1 MVMEELKSSLL
12 LITNPKNAKPGE
24 FIRELKSLDEILKQN
39 ASNLDPRLK
48 HFLQNRSYEKAL
60 IWLKGEE
67 PEKGVCG
74 K

>member
-1 MVMEELKSSLL
+1 MMEELKSSLR
-12 LITNPKNAKPGE
+12 LITNPKDAKPGE
-24 FIRELKSLDEILKQN
+24 LIRELKLLDEILNQN
-39 ASNLDPRLK
+39 ASQLDPRLR

>member
-1 MVMEELKSSLL
+1 MKELKSSLR
-12 LITNPKNAKPGE
+12 LITNPKDAKPGE
-24 FIRELKSLDEILKQN
+24 LISILKSLDEILNQN
-39 ASNLDPRLK
+39 ASNLDPKLK

-60 IWLKGEE
+60 IWMEGEE

>member
-1 MVMEELKSSLL
+1 MEELKSSLR
-12 LITNPKNAKPGE
+12 LITNPKDAKPGE
-24 FIRELKSLDEILKQN
+24 LIREINLLDEMLNQN
-39 ASNLDPRLK
+39 ASNLDPRLR

-60 IWLKGEE
+60 IWLEGEE

>member
-1 MVMEELKSSLL
+1 ML
-12 LITNPKNAKPGE
+12 N
-24 FIRELKSLDEILKQN
+24 QN
-39 ASNLDPRLK
+39 TSNLDPRLR

-60 IWLKGEE
+60 IWLEGEE

>member
-1 MVMEELKSSLL
+1 MEELKSSLR
-12 LITNPKNAKPGE
+12 LITNPKDAKPGE
-24 FIRELKSLDEILKQN
+24 LIREINLLDEMLNQN
-39 ASNLDPRLK
+39 ASNLDPRLR

-60 IWLKGEE
+60 IWLEGQE

>member
-1 MVMEELKSSLL
+1 MINIIKKSLL
-12 LITNPKNAKPGE
+12 TIVSSERSGQGDLISA
-24 FIRELKSLDEILKQN
+24 LKQ
-39 ASNLDPRLK
+39 LDNILEEHGAELDARLR

-60 IWLKGEE
+60 IWLEGEE